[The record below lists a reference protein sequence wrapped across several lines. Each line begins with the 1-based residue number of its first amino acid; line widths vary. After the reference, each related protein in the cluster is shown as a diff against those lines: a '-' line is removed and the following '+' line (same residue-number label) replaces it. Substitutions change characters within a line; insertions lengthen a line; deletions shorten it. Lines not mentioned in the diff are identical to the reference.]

1 MKILNISFELVTF
14 IPSNVL
20 MFLTFSHIFDYCFI
34 LHFRAFL
41 FSSYILLL
49 PYFFFFEFV
58 FFGSWHGC
66 LTTKGVVKIFAR
78 CSMESPTLISFNVFV
93 LLWRLLSFSDSLFFM
108 SYVPLVHNSLKL
120 FVALY
125 PHMT

>member
-1 MKILNISFELVTF
+1 MKILNISFEWVTF

-49 PYFFFFEFV
+49 PYFFFEFV
-58 FFGSWHGC
+58 FFGSWHCC
-66 LTTKGVVKIFAR
+66 LTTRVVKIFAR
-78 CSMESPTLISFNVFV
+78 CSLESPTLISFNVFV

-120 FVALY
+120 FVALCL
-125 PHMT
+125 HMT